1 MNINVHFHVGQ
12 MEVNFGTTEENVE
25 VQNTFLSNHPNV
37 KYEKKLDNSKLGS
50 TQHQKICCQDHILT
64 ENMWLV
70 CSETS

>member
-37 KYEKKLDNSKLGS
+37 KYEKKKHFKNTGAELG
-50 TQHQKICCQDHILT
+50 QLQLFNKA
-64 ENMWLV
+64 
-70 CSETS
+70 TSGALC